1 MAAIFAQ
8 GTATVSYTHL
18 IVCMTVVS
26 AIILLPIIVMILT
39 SFKTT
44 GEINSAVFHFL
55 PDSLNFDN
63 YKTAMSTGNWLIYFR
78 NSLIITLVLSLI
90 HI

>member
-1 MAAIFAQ
+1 MKKKKRNHIIW
-8 GTATVSYTHL
+8 

-78 NSLIITLVLSLI
+78 NSNPF
-90 HI
+90 